1 MYQARPVVER
11 AELFGRARGMRREP
25 TDAERVLWRMLRS
38 RQFEGCKVRR
48 QVPLGRYIVDFVCL
62 DPRVVVECDGGQH
75 ADSGYDA
82 VRDAW
87 LRGQGFKVVRLWNT
101 EVRREPEHVEHVL
114 RQAFGRR

>member
-1 MYQARPVVER
+1 MCPARRVVER

-25 TDAERVLWRMLRS
+25 TGAERVLRS

-48 QVPLGRYIVDFVCL
+48 QIPIGRYIVDFVCL
-62 DPRVVVECDGGQH
+62 YPRVVVECDGGQH

-87 LRGQGFKVVRLWNT
+87 LRGRGFKVVRLWNT
-101 EVRREPEHVEHVL
+101 EVLPEPEHVEHVL